1 MGWNAD
7 LSTLASVVTSL
18 ATMRSEA
25 FGNSAALNATSSPAP
40 NVKMEEEED
49 SEDSAS
55 TNDEAAVAN
64 ALHLA
69 KENLISKAFDTM
81 AKNMNGGDASSL
93 GADYEEDGLYE
104 LEGPLLSEGDHPSP
118 EPFRTGD
125 E

>member
-1 MGWNAD
+1 MEHVASGRTRANYIEAFGWNAD

-25 FGNSAALNATSSPAP
+25 FAGSGAMNNTSSPAP
-40 NVKMEEEED
+40 NVKMEEEDD

-55 TNDEAAVAN
+55 TNDDAAVAN

-81 AKNMNGGDASSL
+81 AKVRTSGFRIPDR
-93 GADYEEDGLYE
+93 AD
-104 LEGPLLSEGDHPSP
+104 
-118 EPFRTGD
+118 
-125 E
+125 